1 MKNTTQS
8 LKAVIVKLTLTQ
20 LILLSSTSLYA
31 ANPATSKPIT
41 LNAVTQVAG
50 TKAKK
55 SPIQVNINPHAPA
68 QTIPPG
74 DLQNIQVI
82 GRSVL
87 AAKHEAQPD
96 SDAIQ
101 LKLRLQAIHDNL
113 VKLSA
118 EEMPIQVSET
128 KAEINAVSNAAI
140 STDAVK
146 TNKNPESQPAVKAK
160 NEHVQKTQ
168 KLESDLAQQT
178 SQLRLESDSIKTKHQ
193 GDNESSDA
201 QEKRGMAVNPTHL
214 AEKTQ
219 ALVAEVDEALA
230 DKSEQRS
237 VKLANLRDRLATK
250 SLGEMQ
256 QKSESEPTFSTLSH
270 HRE

>member
-1 MKNTTQS
+1 MKKTYPS
-8 LKAVIVKLTLTQ
+8 AKLLIANLILAQ
-20 LILLSSTSLYA
+20 LILIQSAPLYA
-31 ANPATSKPIT
+31 ADSGLSKSIAQ
-41 LNAVTQVAG
+41 NAVTQTAG
-50 TKAKK
+50 TKTKN
-55 SPIQVNINPHAPA
+55 SPIQANINLHAPA

-74 DLQNIQVI
+74 DLQNIQMI

-96 SDAIQ
+96 PDAIQ

-140 STDAVK
+140 STDATK
-146 TNKNPESQPAVKAK
+146 ADKNPESQPAVKAK
-160 NEHVQKTQ
+160 SEHAQKTQ
-168 KLESDLAQQT
+168 KLESDLVQKT
-178 SQLRLESDSIKTKHQ
+178 HQLRLETDAIKTKHHR
-193 GDNESSDA
+193 DNESNDA
-201 QEKRGMAVNPTHL
+201 HEKSGMAVNPTHL

-219 ALVAEVDEALA
+219 ALVAEVDDALA

-237 VKLANLRDRLATK
+237 VRLAKLRDRLTTK

-256 QKSESEPTFSTLSH
+256 AKTESEPTFSTLTH